1 MAKKK
6 NLYQDK
12 VEWDDMSFGEV
23 SHQIGKKMTEKTH
36 KNKIDYKLKPKYKTW
51 ETFEDE
57 DE

>member
-12 VEWDDMSFGEV
+12 VDWSDMSFGEV
-23 SHQIGKKMTEKTH
+23 SHHVGKKMTEKSH
-36 KNKIDYKLKPKYKTW
+36 KNNIDYKRKPKYKTW
-51 ETFEDE
+51 EKFEDE

>member
-23 SHQIGKKMTEKTH
+23 SQHIGKKMTEKTH
-36 KNKIDYKLKPKYKTW
+36 KNKIDYKRKPKYKTW
-51 ETFEDE
+51 DKFEDD

>member
-12 VEWDDMSFGEV
+12 VEWDNMSFGEV
-23 SHQIGKKMTEKTH
+23 SHQVGKKMTEKTH
-36 KNKIDYKLKPKYKTW
+36 KNKIDYKRKPKYKTW

>member
-36 KNKIDYKLKPKYKTW
+36 KNKTDYKRKPKYKTW
-51 ETFEDE
+51 EKFEDD